1 MSAIYGTNLAT
12 DGLEIL
18 FDPNNPG
25 SYPGSGDSIFDL
37 SGNSRTGTLN
47 GSPSFS
53 SNYMNF
59 DGSDDYIQFPTITL
73 ARSGSAFFI
82 WVYVTDFSSFTSGK
96 TVNSRILVRG
106 EAGYNRV
113 FALYN
118 GGFGFETNLNSNP
131 QDIASDTTPNHSVAG
146 IGTGKWM
153 NICMNF
159 NSNTAKTYLDGVEV
173 ESFTVGDNLELRYIG
188 RIQDPTNYPD
198 YLKGRLGIF
207 GIYNRALSVNEIV
220 NNYDAF
226 AARYT

>member
-37 SGNSRTGTLN
+37 SGNSRTGTLY

-59 DGSDDYIQFPTITL
+59 DGSNDYIQFPSISL
-73 ARSGSAFFI
+73 DRGGSAFFI
-82 WVYVTDFSSFTSGK
+82 WVYVTDFSSFTSNK

-106 EAGYNRV
+106 EAGYHSV

-118 GGFGFETNLNSNP
+118 GGFGFETDLNSNP

-146 IGTGKWM
+146 ISAGKWM

-159 NSNTAKTYLDGVEV
+159 SSNTAKTYLDGVEV
-173 ESFTVGDNLELRYIG
+173 ESFSVGDNLELRYVG

-226 AARYT
+226 VSRYT

>member
-25 SYPGSGDSIFDL
+25 SYPGTGDSIFDL
-37 SGNSRTGTLN
+37 SGNYRTGTLY
-47 GSPSFS
+47 GSPTFS

-59 DGSDDYIQFPTITL
+59 DGSNDYIQFPSISL
-73 ARSGSAFFI
+73 ASSGSAFFI
-82 WVYVTDFSSFTSGK
+82 WVYVTDFSSFTTGK

-106 EAGYNRV
+106 EAGYHSV

-118 GGFGFETNLNSNP
+118 GGFGFETDLNSNP

-146 IGTGKWM
+146 ISAGKWM

-159 NSNTAKTYLDGVEV
+159 TSSTAKTYLDGVEV
-173 ESFTVGDNLELRYIG
+173 ESFSVAANLELKYIG

-207 GIYNRALSVNEIV
+207 GIYDRALSVNEIV

-226 AARYT
+226 SSRYT

>member
-1 MSAIYGTNLAT
+1 MSAIYGTNLVT
-12 DGLEIL
+12 DNLAIL

-37 SGNSRTGTLN
+37 SGNSRTGTLY

-59 DGSDDYIQFPTITL
+59 DGSNDYIQFPTLTL
-73 ARSGSAFFI
+73 SRTSSAFFI

-118 GGFGFETNLNSNP
+118 GGFGYESNTNSNP
-131 QDIASDTTPNHSVAG
+131 QDIASDTTPNHPVAG
-146 IGTGKWM
+146 ISAGKWM

-159 NSNTAKTYLDGVEV
+159 SSNTAKTYLDGVEV
-173 ESFTVGDNLELRYIG
+173 ESFGVTDDLELRYVG

-207 GIYNRALSVNEIV
+207 GIYTQALSVNQIV

-226 AARYT
+226 VARYT